1 MEIVALFAMVVCAIA
16 IYISIK
22 IYRET
27 PKIDKKLEEEMKRK
41 KQDKYRY

>member
-1 MEIVALFAMVVCAIA
+1 MEYVALFALAVCAVA

-27 PKIDKKLEEEMKRK
+27 PKIDKKLEQEWKRRQK
-41 KQDKYRY
+41 EKQLH

>member
-1 MEIVALFAMVVCAIA
+1 MEIVALFALAVCAVA

-41 KQDKYRY
+41 QRDKYRH